1 MAATSSEHSH
11 LAGGP
16 GAIGCK
22 FAEYCTDNNLNP
34 DKQIPKVDIKYK
46 IYRVSDFDQK
56 KGTIYVG
63 QKTVLDPNK
72 TAEHTIEHVLT
83 FHSFVFHL
91 SLSSPFWSSS
101 FLYHHCT

>member
-1 MAATSSEHSH
+1 MIKNRILPNNLYTFHIHNPKMDSTSSEHSH
-11 LAGGP
+11 LKGGP

-22 FAEYCTDNNLNP
+22 FAEYCSENNLNP

-63 QKTVLDPNK
+63 QKNNQ
-72 TAEHTIEHVLT
+72 
-83 FHSFVFHL
+83 
-91 SLSSPFWSSS
+91 
-101 FLYHHCT
+101 

>member
-1 MAATSSEHSH
+1 MDSTSTEHSH

-22 FAEYCTDNNLNP
+22 FAEYCTENNLKP

-56 KGTIYVG
+56 KGTIYICRLKN
-63 QKTVLDPNK
+63 QSMTL
-72 TAEHTIEHVLT
+72 
-83 FHSFVFHL
+83 
-91 SLSSPFWSSS
+91 
-101 FLYHHCT
+101 